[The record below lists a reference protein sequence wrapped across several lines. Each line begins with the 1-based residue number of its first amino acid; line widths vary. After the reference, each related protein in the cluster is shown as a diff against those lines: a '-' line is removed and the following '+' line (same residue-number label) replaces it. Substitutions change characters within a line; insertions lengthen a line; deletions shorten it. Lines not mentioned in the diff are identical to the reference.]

1 MIEKGMENAVEFSSV
16 FSLFLDGRWGGE
28 HVEVMKRAYQ
38 LAQTASDVLLR
49 CLSWRRIRPKPGEN

>member
-16 FSLFLDGRWGGE
+16 FSLFLDGRRGGE

-49 CLSWRRIRPKPGEN
+49 CLSWRRI